1 MSESSRG
8 SDVQRRPEGRRGSPV
23 VGVIALVAIGAL
35 GVAIAQRFTIR
46 EAEAEAAK
54 PSNAPRKVLVTRAKT
69 SAGAPPMALPGT
81 VRAIEQTVVHAR
93 APGFVR
99 AVKVQIGDKVKKGDL
114 LAQLDAPELLDQITV
129 ARTKLDEAQA
139 NVGLAKTRSE
149 RLTDLAAQ
157 GAASKLDADDAQAR
171 DNSARAAVASAKA
184 EVQRLS
190 NLASY
195 LRVTAPFDA
204 TVTKRLVDPGA
215 NVNAGTTALF
225 ELATTA
231 ARKVVVDVPQAL
243 TKSIGKDLVAQV
255 TTKDGAKTEAKL
267 LRTAD
272 ALDEATRTLR
282 VELALPTGTPL
293 LPGTWVDVHLPLGV
307 GADARLVPAFVL
319 SFGAEGT
326 RVAVVTADSKVAFR
340 KVKIVRDLGRE
351 LEVLGDLG
359 PDDRLVVFPPVDLV
373 EGEVVTATDAPK

>member
-1 MSESSRG
+1 MSEPSRG
-8 SDVQRRPEGRRGSPV
+8 SDVRRRGSAIP
-23 VGVIALVAIGAL
+23 GMLALAAVLAIGAA
-35 GVAIAQRFTIR
+35 VAQRFTIR
-46 EAEAEAAK
+46 RAEAEAAK
-54 PSNAPRKVLVTRAKT
+54 PSAAPRKVLVTRAKAL
-69 SAGAPPMALPGT
+69 AGAASLALPGT

-99 AVKVQIGDKVKKGDL
+99 AVKVQIGDKVKKGAL

-129 ARTKLDEAQA
+129 AKTRLEEAQS
-139 NVGLAKTRSE
+139 NLGLAKTRSE
-149 RLTDLAAQ
+149 RLTELAAQ

-171 DNSARAAVASAKA
+171 YNSARAAVASAKA

-215 NVNAGTTALF
+215 NVNAGATALF

-243 TKSIGKDLVAQV
+243 TTTIGKDLVAKV
-255 TTKDGAKTEAKL
+255 TAKDGHAVEAKL

-282 VELALPTGTPL
+282 VELALPEGTPL
-293 LPGTWVDVHLPLGV
+293 LPGTWVDVHMPI
-307 GADARLVPAFVL
+307 AHAPAARVVPAFVL
-319 SFGAEGT
+319 SIGAEGT
-326 RVAVVTADSKVAFR
+326 RVAVVGKDSKVEFR
-340 KVKIVRDLGRE
+340 KVKIARDLGKE
-351 LEVLGDLG
+351 LEITGDLEG
-359 PDDRLVVFPPVDLV
+359 GDPLVMFPPVDLA
-373 EGEVVTATDAPK
+373 EGELVTAVDPK